1 MRVVLS
7 WLREFCPTDL
17 DADELA
23 ELITRQGVKVEEVL
37 RPWDGVRG
45 VVIARVLSVDGPPR
59 LGQALRRDRRR
70 RDRGAGRRAGVRN
83 FAAGDLVPWAKP
95 GAQVPVLPEPL
106 APRKLRGV
114 MSNGMLCS
122 PRELAVADVH
132 TGILVLNREDVRVGE
147 DFRAAFGLDDAVL
160 DIEVEPNRP
169 DFLSVFGVARE
180 VAAATGVPLVGPDL
194 TLEEAGEAAADVATV
209 RLEALDAC
217 PRYLARVIR
226 GVDAHGDSP
235 LRVQARL
242 SASGMRPVSNVV
254 DATNYTMLELGQP
267 LHAFDMDL
275 LAGPGIVVRRA
286 GQGERL
292 TTLDDVERELSDD
305 DLLICDLEKPV
316 ALGGV
321 MGGASS
327 EVSDETTNVLL
338 ESAYF
343 TRTGVLRTARR
354 LDLHSE
360 ASHRFERGSDPEGL
374 ERAATR
380 CAKLIVEWAGGT
392 VAHGVAE
399 DGEASVRRWVAMR
412 PARATMLLDDEVTGS
427 DAREVFDRL
436 GLAHRGDDAS
446 IEVEVPGYRVDIER
460 EVDLIEEVARVR
472 GYDRIGSTVP
482 SAGQAGGVPASYAF
496 RNRLRDVLVRAGLR
510 EVSLLSFASGDDLA
524 LTGDL
529 DAIPVANPL
538 QADEGFLRT
547 RLTPGLLH
555 AVARNQARGSVTTA
569 IFETGTVFGWRD
581 PVEER
586 AAVAFALAGPAGR
599 GWAAERRAF
608 DVLDAKGVL
617 ETLMGEAGVP
627 SWSLGDPLDPPF
639 HPGRSASVLVGDA
652 VAGMIG
658 ELLPRAAAA
667 FDIEGRVSVGELD
680 VAALLGGD
688 GQGVRGARRSP
699 VPAGPARPRLRRAG
713 GTSCGR
719 DPGRA
724 RGGRRRSLGDC
735 VLFDV
740 FRGGSLPEGTK
751 SLAFAAGPPRARPDA
766 HGRGGRPGRRADRRP
781 TARRARRRAPHR
793 LARVARLRPCG

>member
-1 MRVVLS
+1 MRIVLS

-17 DADELA
+17 HADDLA

-37 RPWDGVRG
+37 RPWEGVQG
-45 VVIARVLSVDGPPR
+45 VVVARVVSVEDHPDSDKLCVASVDDGT
-59 LGQALRRDRRR
+59 GEQVVC
-70 RDRGAGRRAGVRN
+70 AGVRN

-95 GAQVPVLPEPL
+95 GARVPVLPEPL

-122 PRELAVADVH
+122 PREVGVADVH
-132 TGILVLNREDVRVGE
+132 TGILVLNREDVRVGD

-180 VAAATGVPLVGPDL
+180 VSAATGVPLIEPDL
-194 TLEEAGEAAADVATV
+194 ALEESDEDAAALATV
-209 RLEALDAC
+209 RLEAPDAC
-217 PRYLARVIR
+217 PRYVARVIR

-242 SASGMRPVSNVV
+242 SAAGMRPVSNVV

-267 LHAFDMDL
+267 LHGFDIDL

-286 GQGERL
+286 GEGERL
-292 TTLDDVERELSDD
+292 TTLDDVERELSDE
-305 DLLICDLEKPV
+305 DLLICDVDKPV

-343 TRTGVLRTARR
+343 TRTGILRTARR

-380 CAKLIVEWAGGT
+380 CAKLIVDWAGGT
-392 VAHGVAE
+392 VARGVAGA
-399 DGEASVRRWVAMR
+399 GEPPTRRWVSMR
-412 PARATMLLDDEVTGS
+412 PARATMLLADEVTAN
-427 DAREVFDRL
+427 DARQVFDRL
-436 GLAHRGDDAS
+436 GMTQRGDDDVL
-446 IEVEVPGYRVDIER
+446 EVEVPGSRVDIER

-482 SAGQAGGVPASYAF
+482 SAGQAGGVPPSYAF
-496 RNRLRDVLVRAGLR
+496 RDRLRDVSVRAGLR

-524 LTGDL
+524 FASDL
-529 DAIPVANPL
+529 DAVPVANPL

-547 RLTPGLLH
+547 RLAPGLLH
-555 AVARNQARGSVTTA
+555 AVARNQARGSEAIA
-569 IFETGTVFGWRD
+569 IFETGTVFRMDD
-581 PVEER
+581 PVQER
-586 AAVAFALAGPAGR
+586 SSLAFALTGPAGR
-599 GWAAERRAF
+599 GWAAERRAL

-617 ETLMGEAGVP
+617 ETLMGEAGV
-627 SWSLGDPLDPPF
+627 SWSLGDALAPPY
-639 HPGRSASVLVGDA
+639 HPGRSATILVGDA
-652 VAGMIG
+652 VAGTFG

-680 VAALLGGD
+680 VAALLAGTGKEFL
-688 GQGVRGARRSP
+688 VRDVPRFPPVRRDLAFVLPEST
-699 VPAGPARPRLRRAG
+699 PAGEVQHALEEAAG
-713 GTSCGR
+713 ELLSE
-719 DPGRA
+719 
-724 RGGRRRSLGDC
+724 C

-740 FRGGSLPEGTK
+740 FRGGSLPEGAK
-751 SLAFAAGPPRARPDA
+751 SLAFTLDF
-766 HGRGGRPGRRADRRP
+766 
-781 TARRARRRAPHR
+781 RAPDR
-793 LARVARLRPCG
+793 TLTGDETDPVVERIVARLRDDYGAELRAG

>member
-1 MRVVLS
+1 MRIVLS

-17 DADELA
+17 HADDLA

-37 RPWDGVRG
+37 RPWEGVQG
-45 VVIARVLSVDGPPR
+45 VVVARVVSVEDHPDSDKLCVASVDDGT
-59 LGQALRRDRRR
+59 GEQVVC
-70 RDRGAGRRAGVRN
+70 AGVRN

-95 GAQVPVLPEPL
+95 GARVPVLPEPL

-122 PRELAVADVH
+122 PREVGVADVH
-132 TGILVLNREDVRVGE
+132 TGILVLNREDVRVGD

-180 VAAATGVPLVGPDL
+180 VSAATGVPLIEPDL
-194 TLEEAGEAAADVATV
+194 ALEESDEDAAALATV
-209 RLEALDAC
+209 RLEAPDAC
-217 PRYLARVIR
+217 PRYVARVIR

-242 SASGMRPVSNVV
+242 SAAGMRPVSNVV

-267 LHAFDMDL
+267 LHGFDIDL

-286 GQGERL
+286 GEGERL
-292 TTLDDVERELSDD
+292 TTLDDVERELSDE
-305 DLLICDLEKPV
+305 DLLICDVDKPV

-343 TRTGVLRTARR
+343 TRTGILRTARR

-380 CAKLIVEWAGGT
+380 CAKLIVDWAGGT
-392 VAHGVAE
+392 VARGVAGA
-399 DGEASVRRWVAMR
+399 GEPPTRRWVSMR
-412 PARATMLLDDEVTGS
+412 PARATMLLADEVTAN
-427 DAREVFDRL
+427 DARQVFDRL
-436 GLAHRGDDAS
+436 GMTQRGDDDVL
-446 IEVEVPGYRVDIER
+446 EVEVPGYRVDIER

-482 SAGQAGGVPASYAF
+482 SAGLAGGVPPSYAF
-496 RNRLRDVLVRAGLR
+496 RDRLRDVSVRAGLR

-524 LTGDL
+524 FAGDL
-529 DAIPVANPL
+529 DAVPVANPL

-547 RLTPGLLH
+547 RLAPGLLH
-555 AVARNQARGSVTTA
+555 AVARNQARGSEAIA
-569 IFETGTVFGWRD
+569 IFETGTVFRMDD
-581 PVEER
+581 PVQER
-586 AAVAFALAGPAGR
+586 SSLAFALTGPAGR
-599 GWAAERRAF
+599 GWAAERRAL

-617 ETLMGEAGVP
+617 ETLMGEAGV
-627 SWSLGDPLDPPF
+627 SWSLGDALAPPY
-639 HPGRSASVLVGDA
+639 HPGRSATILVGDA
-652 VAGMIG
+652 VAGTFG

-680 VAALLGGD
+680 VAALLAGTGKEFL
-688 GQGVRGARRSP
+688 VRDVPRFPPVRRDLAFVLPGST
-699 VPAGPARPRLRRAG
+699 PAGEVQHALEEAAG
-713 GTSCGR
+713 ELLSE
-719 DPGRA
+719 
-724 RGGRRRSLGDC
+724 C

-740 FRGGSLPEGTK
+740 FRGGSLPEGAK
-751 SLAFAAGPPRARPDA
+751 SLAFTLDF
-766 HGRGGRPGRRADRRP
+766 
-781 TARRARRRAPHR
+781 RAPDR
-793 LARVARLRPCG
+793 TLTGDETDPVVERIVARLRDDYGAELRAG

>member
-1 MRVVLS
+1 MRIVLS

-17 DADELA
+17 HADDLA

-37 RPWDGVRG
+37 RPWEGVQG
-45 VVIARVLSVDGPPR
+45 VVVARVVSVEDHPDSDKLCVASVDDGT
-59 LGQALRRDRRR
+59 GEQVVC
-70 RDRGAGRRAGVRN
+70 AGVRN

-95 GAQVPVLPEPL
+95 GARVPVLPEPL

-122 PRELAVADVH
+122 PREVGVADVH
-132 TGILVLNREDVRVGE
+132 TGILVLNREDVRVGD

-180 VAAATGVPLVGPDL
+180 VSAATGVPLIEPDL
-194 TLEEAGEAAADVATV
+194 ALEESDEDAAALATV
-209 RLEALDAC
+209 RLEAPDAC
-217 PRYLARVIR
+217 PRYVARVIR

-242 SASGMRPVSNVV
+242 SAAGMRPVSNVV

-267 LHAFDMDL
+267 LHGFDIDL

-286 GQGERL
+286 GEGERL
-292 TTLDDVERELSDD
+292 TTLDDVERELSDE
-305 DLLICDLEKPV
+305 DLLICDVDKPV

-343 TRTGVLRTARR
+343 TRTGILRTARR

-380 CAKLIVEWAGGT
+380 CAKLIVDWAGGT
-392 VAHGVAE
+392 VARGVAGA
-399 DGEASVRRWVAMR
+399 GEPPTRRWVSMR
-412 PARATMLLDDEVTGS
+412 PARATMLLADEVTAN
-427 DAREVFDRL
+427 DARQVFDRL
-436 GLAHRGDDAS
+436 GMTQRGDDDVL
-446 IEVEVPGYRVDIER
+446 EVEVPGYRVDIER

-482 SAGQAGGVPASYAF
+482 SAGQAGGVPPSYAF
-496 RNRLRDVLVRAGLR
+496 RDRLRDVSVRAGLR

-524 LTGDL
+524 FAGDL
-529 DAIPVANPL
+529 DAVPVANPL

-547 RLTPGLLH
+547 RLAPGLLH
-555 AVARNQARGSVTTA
+555 AVARNQARGSEAIA
-569 IFETGTVFGWRD
+569 IFETGTVFRMDD
-581 PVEER
+581 PVQER
-586 AAVAFALAGPAGR
+586 SSLAFALTGPAGR
-599 GWAAERRAF
+599 GWAAERRAL

-617 ETLMGEAGVP
+617 ETLMGEAGV
-627 SWSLGDPLDPPF
+627 SWSLGDALAPPY
-639 HPGRSASVLVGDA
+639 HPGRSATILVGDA
-652 VAGMIG
+652 VAGTFG

-680 VAALLGGD
+680 VAALLAGTGKEFL
-688 GQGVRGARRSP
+688 VRDVPRFPPVRRDLAFVLPEST
-699 VPAGPARPRLRRAG
+699 PAGEVQHALEEAAG
-713 GTSCGR
+713 ELLSE
-719 DPGRA
+719 
-724 RGGRRRSLGDC
+724 C

-740 FRGGSLPEGTK
+740 FRGGSLPEGAK
-751 SLAFAAGPPRARPDA
+751 SLAFTLDF
-766 HGRGGRPGRRADRRP
+766 
-781 TARRARRRAPHR
+781 RAPDR
-793 LARVARLRPCG
+793 TLTGDETDPVVERIVARLRDDYGAELRAG

>member
-1 MRVVLS
+1 MRIVLS

-37 RPWDGVRG
+37 RPWDGVQG
-45 VVIARVLSVDGPPR
+45 VVVARVVSVEDHPDSDKLCVASVDDGT
-59 LGQALRRDRRR
+59 GEQVVC
-70 RDRGAGRRAGVRN
+70 AGVRN

-95 GAQVPVLPEPL
+95 GARVPVLPEPL

-122 PRELAVADVH
+122 PRELGVADVH
-132 TGILVLNREDVRVGE
+132 TGILVLNREDVQVGE

-180 VAAATGVPLVGPDL
+180 VSAATGVPLIEPDL
-194 TLEEAGEAAADVATV
+194 TLEEVEEAAADAASV
-209 RLEALDAC
+209 RLEAPDGC

-267 LHAFDMDL
+267 LHGFDMDL

-286 GQGERL
+286 GEGERL
-292 TTLDDVERELSDD
+292 TTLDDVERVLSDE

-316 ALGGV
+316 ALAGV

-327 EVSDETTNVLL
+327 EVSDETTDVLL

-354 LDLHSE
+354 LDLRSE

-380 CAKLIVEWAGGT
+380 CAKLIVDWAGGT
-392 VAHGVAE
+392 VARGVAG
-399 DGEASVRRWVAMR
+399 DGEPPTRRWVSMR
-412 PARATMLLDDEVTGS
+412 PARASMLLDDDVTAN
-427 DAREVFDRL
+427 DARQVFDRL
-436 GLAHRGDDAS
+436 GMTHRGDDDVL
-446 IEVEVPGYRVDIER
+446 EVEVPGYRVDIER

-482 SAGQAGGVPASYAF
+482 SAGQAGGVSSSYAF
-496 RNRLRDVLVRAGLR
+496 RDRLRDVLVRAGLR
-510 EVSLLSFASGDDLA
+510 EVSLLSFASGNDLA
-524 LTGDL
+524 FASDL
-529 DAIPVANPL
+529 DAIAVANPL

-555 AVARNQARGSVTTA
+555 AVARNQARGSEAIA
-569 IFETGTVFGWRD
+569 IFETGTVFRIGD

-586 AAVAFALAGPAGR
+586 ASVAFALAGPAGR

-617 ETLMGEAGVP
+617 ETVMGEAGVL
-627 SWSLGDPLDPPF
+627 SWSLGEALDPPF
-639 HPGRSASVLVGDA
+639 HPGRSATILVGDSI
-652 VAGMIG
+652 AGTIG

-667 FDIEGRVSVGELD
+667 LDIEGRVSVGELD
-680 VAALLGGD
+680 VAALLGGTD
-688 GQGVRGARRSP
+688 KEFVVRDIPRFPPVRRDLAFIVP
-699 VPAGPARPRLRRAG
+699 EPTPAGEVQRALEEAAG
-713 GTSCGR
+713 EL
-719 DPGRA
+719 
-724 RGGRRRSLGDC
+724 LGEC

-751 SLAFAAGPPRARPDA
+751 SLAFTLDL
-766 HGRGGRPGRRADRRP
+766 
-781 TARRARRRAPHR
+781 RAPDR
-793 LARVARLRPCG
+793 TLTGDETDPVVERILARLRDDFGAELRAG

>member
-1 MRVVLS
+1 VRIVLS

-17 DADELA
+17 HADDLA

-37 RPWDGVRG
+37 RPWEGVQG
-45 VVIARVLSVDGPPR
+45 VVVARVVSVEDHPDSDKLCVASVDDGT
-59 LGQALRRDRRR
+59 GEQVVC
-70 RDRGAGRRAGVRN
+70 AGVRN

-95 GAQVPVLPEPL
+95 GARVPVLPEPL

-122 PRELAVADVH
+122 PREVGVADVH
-132 TGILVLNREDVRVGE
+132 TGILVLNREDVRVGD

-180 VAAATGVPLVGPDL
+180 VSAATGVPLIEPDL
-194 TLEEAGEAAADVATV
+194 ALEESDEDAAALATV
-209 RLEALDAC
+209 RLEAPDAC
-217 PRYLARVIR
+217 PRYVARVIR

-242 SASGMRPVSNVV
+242 SAAGMRPVSNVV

-267 LHAFDMDL
+267 LHGFDIDL

-286 GQGERL
+286 GEGERL
-292 TTLDDVERELSDD
+292 TTLDDVERELSDE
-305 DLLICDLEKPV
+305 DLLICDVDKPV

-343 TRTGVLRTARR
+343 TRTGILRTARR

-380 CAKLIVEWAGGT
+380 CAKLIVDWAGGT
-392 VAHGVAE
+392 VARGVAGA
-399 DGEASVRRWVAMR
+399 GEPPTRRWVSMR
-412 PARATMLLDDEVTGS
+412 PARATMLLADEVTAN
-427 DAREVFDRL
+427 DARQVFDRL
-436 GLAHRGDDAS
+436 GMTQRGDDDVL
-446 IEVEVPGYRVDIER
+446 EVEVPGYRVDIER

-482 SAGQAGGVPASYAF
+482 SAGQAGGVPPSYAF
-496 RNRLRDVLVRAGLR
+496 RDRLRDVSVRAGLR

-524 LTGDL
+524 FAGDL
-529 DAIPVANPL
+529 DAVPVANPL

-547 RLTPGLLH
+547 RLAPGLLH
-555 AVARNQARGSVTTA
+555 AVARNQARGSEAIA
-569 IFETGTVFGWRD
+569 IFETGTVFRMDD
-581 PVEER
+581 PVQER
-586 AAVAFALAGPAGR
+586 SSLAFALTGPAGR
-599 GWAAERRAF
+599 GWAAERRAL

-617 ETLMGEAGVP
+617 ETLMGEAGV
-627 SWSLGDPLDPPF
+627 SWSLGDALAPPY
-639 HPGRSASVLVGDA
+639 HPGRSATILVGDA
-652 VAGMIG
+652 VAGTFG

-680 VAALLGGD
+680 VAALLAGTGKEFL
-688 GQGVRGARRSP
+688 VRDVPRFPPVRRDLAFVLPEST
-699 VPAGPARPRLRRAG
+699 PAGEVQHALEEAAG
-713 GTSCGR
+713 ELLSE
-719 DPGRA
+719 
-724 RGGRRRSLGDC
+724 C

-740 FRGGSLPEGTK
+740 FRGGSLPEGAK
-751 SLAFAAGPPRARPDA
+751 SLAFTLDF
-766 HGRGGRPGRRADRRP
+766 
-781 TARRARRRAPHR
+781 RAPDR
-793 LARVARLRPCG
+793 TLTGDETDPVVERIVARLRDDYGAELRAG